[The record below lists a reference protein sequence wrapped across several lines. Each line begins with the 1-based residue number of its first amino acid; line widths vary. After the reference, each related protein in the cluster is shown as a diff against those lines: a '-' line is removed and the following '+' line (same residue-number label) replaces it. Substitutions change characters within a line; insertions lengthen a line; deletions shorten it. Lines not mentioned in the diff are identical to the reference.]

1 MSVLFTV
8 SHKTPVGTLSLIA
21 REQILLAAGFNGLD
35 PLVAGLDLADAELGF
50 KSVRTIP
57 VISDLVADYFDGD
70 LQAFNGIKVRQP
82 GQDFSQAVWKAM
94 RKIPA
99 GKTMSYAEL
108 AQRAGSAAAVRAAGS
123 ACARNLIAP
132 IVPCHRV
139 VKTGGDLGNYGY
151 GLNVKQALLKFE
163 GAL

>member
-1 MSVLFTV
+1 MLFTITQ
-8 SHKTPVGTLSLIA
+8 KTPVGSLSLVA
-21 REQILLAAGFNGLD
+21 REQILLAAGFDGVD
-35 PLVAGLDLADAELGF
+35 PLLMRLDSEDLNIGVKA
-50 KSVRTIP
+50 VREIP
-57 VISDLVADYFDGD
+57 VISELIRDYFEGD
-70 LQAFNGIKVRQP
+70 LNAINGIKVRQP
-82 GQDFSQAVWKAM
+82 GAEFSQAVWKAM

-108 AQRAGSAAAVRAAGS
+108 AKRAGSPAAVRAAGS

-151 GLNVKQALLKFE
+151 GLDVKEALLKLE

>member
-1 MSVLFTV
+1 MLLTSTM
-8 SHKTPVGTLSLIA
+8 KTPVGLLQLISY
-21 REQILLAAGFNGLD
+21 EHVLLAAGFGPLRDLSARLD
-35 PLVAGLDLADAELGF
+35 KSDYDLGF
-50 KSVRTIP
+50 KSVKTIP
-57 VISDLVADYFDGD
+57 IISDLIKDYFDGD
-70 LQAFNGIKVRQP
+70 LSALNGIKARQP
-82 GQDFSQAVWKAM
+82 GAEFSQAIWKAM

-108 AQRAGSAAAVRAAGS
+108 ADRAGSPAAVRAAGS

-139 VKTGGDLGNYGY
+139 VKTGGELGNYAY
-151 GLNVKQALLKFE
+151 GLNFKEELLRFE

>member
-1 MSVLFTV
+1 VLFTITQ
-8 SHKTPVGTLSLIA
+8 KTPVGSLSLVA
-21 REQILLAAGFNGLD
+21 REQILLAAGFDGVD
-35 PLVAGLDLADAELGF
+35 PLLMRLDSEDLNIGVKA
-50 KSVRTIP
+50 VREIP
-57 VISDLVADYFDGD
+57 VISELIRDYFEGD
-70 LQAFNGIKVRQP
+70 LNAINGIKVRQP
-82 GQDFSQAVWKAM
+82 GAEFSQAVWKAM

-108 AQRAGSAAAVRAAGS
+108 AKRAGSPAAVRAAGS

-151 GLNVKQALLKFE
+151 GLDVKEALLKLE